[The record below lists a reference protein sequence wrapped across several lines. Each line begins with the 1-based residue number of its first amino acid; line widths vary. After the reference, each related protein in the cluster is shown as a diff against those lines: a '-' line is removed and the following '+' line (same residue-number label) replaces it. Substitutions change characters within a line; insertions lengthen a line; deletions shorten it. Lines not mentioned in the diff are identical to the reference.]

1 MIYMK
6 IGIHKICLLFLFS
19 FALLACEKEEDRVIL
34 QEARAPELSVS
45 VTTAEL
51 HREQAEEEA
60 LAFSWTEAE
69 FGFPAAVN
77 YTLQLAQGGTDF
89 AEPRDADAGS
99 NLQRSY
105 TVEEINNIAT
115 QMGLE
120 PDAEG
125 QIEARVRAELADAV
139 EPVYSNVV
147 SVNVTPYQDVIEYP
161 ALYVPGAHQGWN
173 PAEAPRIVSV
183 EDNNIYEGYVYFPEP
198 NTEFKFTSAPN
209 WDETNYGSGA
219 VEGTLDP
226 DGGAPNLVVEEAG
239 YYRLQ
244 ANTEDLIWSATR
256 TEWGVIGDATA
267 QGWDADQDMSFDPEA
282 EVWRATL
289 NLSAGE
295 LKFRANDAWDINL
308 GDDGAD
314 GTLEYNGANI
324 AVEEEGEYEVILD
337 LSTPGNYTYSLE
349 KL

>member
-1 MIYMK
+1 MK

-51 HREQAEEEA
+51 NREQPEEEA
-60 LAFSWTEAE
+60 LAFSWTGAE

-120 PDAEG
+120 PGAEG

-139 EPVYSNVV
+139 EPVFSNVV
-147 SVNVTPYQDVIEYP
+147 SVNLTPYEDVIEYP
-161 ALYVPGAHQGWN
+161 ALYVPGSHQGWN

-183 EDNNIYEGYVYFPEP
+183 EDNDIYEGYVYFPDP
-198 NTEFKFTSAPN
+198 ITEFKLTPEPN
-209 WDETNYGSGA
+209 WDNDYGDAAGGVSGNLVERGA
-219 VEGTLDP
+219 NLLVEG
-226 DGGAPNLVVEEAG
+226 AG

-244 ANTEDLIWSATR
+244 ADLNNLTWSATR

-267 QGWDADQDMSFDPEA
+267 QGWDADQDLSFDPEA

-295 LKFRANDAWDINL
+295 LKFRANDDWDINL

-314 GTLEYNGANI
+314 ETLEYNGANI
-324 AVEEEGEYEVILD
+324 AVEEAGEYEVILD